1 MKLKIAVPSGSLQE
15 KTLELLKKA
24 GFKISN
30 GSRSYSPVIDDNEIE
45 LLIIKPQEIP
55 VFVQKGVFD
64 LGITGKDWVAETNSK
79 VKIISE
85 MDYGRQRNGKVKW
98 VLAVPNNSKIKEV
111 KDLEGKTIAT
121 ELVKTTKK
129 YFKKRGVNAKIEFS
143 WGSTEAKCPLLVDA
157 IVDLT
162 ETGTTLKKN
171 NLRILAVVLE
181 SNTVM
186 IANNK
191 TLEDNLKEKKVKELK
206 YLIEA
211 ALMGMNKAMLEMNVS
226 NEKLDGLVKVLPC
239 MKAPTISMLY
249 NKKGFV
255 VKVAIDK
262 NKVREVISLAKN
274 NGATDILEY
283 KLEKVV
289 P

>member
-262 NKVREVISLAKN
+262 DKVREVISLAKN

>member
-98 VLAVPNNSKIKEV
+98 VLA
-111 KDLEGKTIAT
+111 GK
-121 ELVKTTKK
+121 
-129 YFKKRGVNAKIEFS
+129 S
-143 WGSTEAKCPLLVDA
+143 
-157 IVDLT
+157 
-162 ETGTTLKKN
+162 
-171 NLRILAVVLE
+171 
-181 SNTVM
+181 
-186 IANNK
+186 
-191 TLEDNLKEKKVKELK
+191 
-206 YLIEA
+206 
-211 ALMGMNKAMLEMNVS
+211 
-226 NEKLDGLVKVLPC
+226 
-239 MKAPTISMLY
+239 
-249 NKKGFV
+249 
-255 VKVAIDK
+255 
-262 NKVREVISLAKN
+262 
-274 NGATDILEY
+274 
-283 KLEKVV
+283 
-289 P
+289 

>member
-1 MKLKIAVPSGSLQE
+1 MKLKIAIPSGSLQE

-64 LGITGKDWVAETNSK
+64 LGITGKDWVTETNSK

-85 MDYGRQRNGKVKW
+85 MDYGRQQNGKVKW
-98 VLAVPNNSKIKEV
+98 VLAVPNDSKIKEV

-129 YFKKRGVNAKIEFS
+129 YFKKYGVNAKIQFS

-171 NLRILAVVLE
+171 NLRILDVVLE
-181 SNTVM
+181 SNTVI

-191 TLEDNLKEKKVKELK
+191 TLKDALKEEKIKELK
-206 YLIEA
+206 YLIES
-211 ALMGMNKAMLEMNVS
+211 ALLGMNKAMLEMNVS

-255 VKVAIDK
+255 VKVAVDK
-262 NKVREVISLAKN
+262 NIVREVISLAKN